1 MLRAL
6 RGYPSWPGTG
16 KLPVPVGLRWE
27 CRLSPGEAVLKGLEQ
42 HEHPHDLTPGLCSQL
57 ARASV
62 GVFPVGSRGWVAGW
76 AWRVHSPG
84 GSTERC
90 WRSAAGRGPARHPLT
105 LSLSLSFLSV
115 PLCRSACYIP
125 PFLHIFLLGF
135 RVHSL
140 EIRFTV
146 K

>member
-1 MLRAL
+1 M
-6 RGYPSWPGTG
+6 
-16 KLPVPVGLRWE
+16 PVGLRWE

-42 HEHPHDLTPGLCSQL
+42 HEHPHEQTPGLCSQL
-57 ARASV
+57 AGASV
-62 GVFPVGSRGWVAGW
+62 GLSPVGSRGWQGGLL
-76 AWRVHSPG
+76 G
-84 GSTERC
+84 GSTVRV
-90 WRSAAGRGPARHPLT
+90 AAQRGAGGVLQAGEPARHPLT

>member
-1 MLRAL
+1 M
-6 RGYPSWPGTG
+6 
-16 KLPVPVGLRWE
+16 GL
-27 CRLSPGEAVLKGLEQ
+27 L
-42 HEHPHDLTPGLCSQL
+42 
-57 ARASV
+57 
-62 GVFPVGSRGWVAGW
+62 PVGSGGWQGGLL
-76 AWRVHSPG
+76 G
-84 GSTERC
+84 GSAVRV
-90 WRSAAGRGPARHPLT
+90 AAQRGAGGVLQARGQPGT
-105 LSLSLSFLSV
+105 LSLSHSLSFLSV